1 MKFFLPFSS
10 FETQVSPCL
19 NSLVVSWTVNAQKL
33 HFISIVTSQMYI
45 KKLEKN
51 YKIEFR
57 FVEEENDQQSS
68 SSLRMSLN

>member
-57 FVEEENDQQSS
+57 FWKKKTINKARPRCECP
-68 SSLRMSLN
+68 